1 MGRNRGIKKC
11 YAKAPTWMMMR
22 KMILAMTMMLTMMWV
37 LMETMIVK
45 EGGEVGHDY
54 GKDIDK
60 VMVMI
65 ELRPDDNAIVPTGLR
80 PYPWSDSENN
90 MAK

>member
-45 EGGEVGHDY
+45 EGGEVGHD
-54 GKDIDK
+54 
-60 VMVMI
+60 
-65 ELRPDDNAIVPTGLR
+65 
-80 PYPWSDSENN
+80 
-90 MAK
+90 